1 MQQKP
6 AQHYRYNADV
16 LTITKEDEAYFAT
29 HFQPE
34 EESQLTHWLNFHSM
48 ADGENIMRLCDRLG
62 IDRLIQED
70 LFKGTKRPRVE
81 EYDKYIF
88 FSIISALP
96 TDNRMSFTLKKE
108 RISFILGDNYLVSF
122 QERSSDHFPEVRD
135 RLEMKKGKI
144 RFKGPDFLLF
154 RMLSAITDNYM
165 EVLDEIA
172 ASIEMLEALV
182 TRHQRS
188 EVLRKI
194 EWQKRKLVEL
204 RKIVQPMKELVL
216 QLERTDSELFEKVNR
231 SYFLQLKDSCIAI
244 IEEVEAQKQIL
255 DGLANLYYAVQGQK
269 MNEIM
274 KVLTVISAIF
284 IPLTFIVGVYGMNFE
299 HMPELQT
306 RYGYFIVMGF
316 MALLA
321 GALIFVF
328 WKRGWLRRNN

>member
-6 AQHYRYNADV
+6 AQHYRYNAEV

-29 HFQPE
+29 HFQPA
-34 EESQLTHWLNFHSM
+34 EESLLTHWLNFHSM
-48 ADGENIMRLCDRLG
+48 TDGENIMRLCNRLG

-70 LFKGTKRPRVE
+70 LFKGTKRPRIE
-81 EYDKYIF
+81 EYDNYVF

-96 TDNRMSFTLKKE
+96 TDKMSFDLKKE
-108 RISFILGDNYLVSF
+108 RVSFILGDNYLVSF
-122 QERSSDHFPEVRD
+122 QERSSDHFTEVRE

-144 RFKGPDFLLF
+144 AYKGPDFLLF

-165 EVLDEIA
+165 EVLDEIGR
-172 ASIEMLEALV
+172 SIEVLEALV

-204 RKIVQPMKELVL
+204 RKIVQPMKELVM

-231 SYFLQLKDSCIAI
+231 PYFQQLKDSCVSV

-255 DGLANLYYAVQGQK
+255 EGLANLYYAAQGQK

-284 IPLTFIVGVYGMNFE
+284 IPLTFIVGVYGMNFK
-299 HMPELQT
+299 HMPELET
-306 RYGYFIVMGF
+306 RYGYFIIWGCMILIAA
-316 MALLA
+316 ALVF
-321 GALIFVF
+321 IF
-328 WKRGWLRRNN
+328 WKRGWLRRN